1 MSYNIPTTNEE
12 STSNV
17 NEQPVLELSQE
28 FIDSITRQSE
38 IMAQKYRELMNS
50 KPTEEEQYEIIDTI
64 SF

>member
-1 MSYNIPTTNEE
+1 MSYNIPTTNEA
-12 STSNV
+12 STSNI

-28 FIDSITRQSE
+28 FIDSITRQGE

-64 SF
+64 SS